1 MDIYFVQIATTAL
14 LCAEKVKRG
23 KNQNGENRRMSFC
36 DSMDRV
42 NN

>member
-23 KNQNGENRRMSFC
+23 KNQNGGKRTN
-36 DSMDRV
+36 V
-42 NN
+42 IL